1 MQGYIPWH
9 WPCGRQLTCS
19 HVDPGGV
26 GMETWVAYAGVWGPG
41 GTGTPITSWCLVEQ
55 TSVQAAGVPSCSRS
69 GLESWNTQGGH
80 PVLEGVNTMCAVC
93 VFVWWLQDNW
103 LPRQGS
109 HKVSRYPPKK
119 DGSLQQLHSLVH
131 TTCQPQVSLLVLW
144 SKPFKTYRSA
154 LTINTHRYPC
164 IIVACM

>member
-55 TSVQAAGVPSCSRS
+55 TSVQAGVRKSAIMQQKWFGILGYPGRTPCFGR
-69 GLESWNTQGGH
+69 G
-80 PVLEGVNTMCAVC
+80 VLVA
-93 VFVWWLQDNW
+93 
-103 LPRQGS
+103 RQLAA
-109 HKVSRYPPKK
+109 PP
-119 DGSLQQLHSLVH
+119 G
-131 TTCQPQVSLLVLW
+131 
-144 SKPFKTYRSA
+144 
-154 LTINTHRYPC
+154 
-164 IIVACM
+164 